1 MDVVIVGNGIAGN
14 SAAESILAVDPR
26 AKITLISDEIF
37 PEYSACA
44 LCDYISGELPRKRV
58 FLKSEEDYSELG
70 VDAILGKK
78 VDGFDPVERKI
89 QIGDID
95 YSYEKLIVATGSEPV
110 LPPINGREK
119 RGVFSLKSLNDAEAI
134 LRHKGKKAVVAGSGP
149 IGIEAAVALRK
160 RGYEVHLVELL
171 GSVLPKLLDEECAA
185 LVADNLCKNGVDV
198 VVGEGVKEIHGESVV
213 EGISTNRRQ
222 IPCDTVILS
231 IGMKPRTELVRE
243 RGITFGEHGAIK
255 VNSRMETNLQDVYA
269 CGDCAECMLS
279 GSHESV
285 LSLLWFNA
293 KQQGKVA
300 GLNVAGVNRQY
311 LAPMSI
317 IALKIFDT
325 YVASISN
332 PTYTF
337 GQAYEK
343 IEKKI
348 RDGYLRFTL
357 DSGRMIAVQMIG
369 KSDELGVFFS
379 FLKKG
384 EMIEK
389 VRKYV
394 HLREVPSVFPFYAR
408 ISHYLS

>member
-26 AKITLISDEIF
+26 AKITLVSDEIF

-44 LCDYISGELPRKRV
+44 LCDYISGELPRQRV
-58 FLKSEEDYSELG
+58 FLKSEEDYLELG
-70 VDAILGKK
+70 IDAIFGKK
-78 VDGFDPVERKI
+78 VNGFDPVERKI
-89 QIGDID
+89 QIGDTD
-95 YSYEKLIVATGSEPV
+95 HSFDKLVLAIGSEPI
-110 LPPINGREK
+110 LPSIKGVEK
-119 RGVFSLKSLNDAEAI
+119 QGVFCLKSLSDAEAI
-134 LRHKGKKAVVAGSGP
+134 VRHNGKKVAVVGSGP
-149 IGIEAAVALRK
+149 IGIEATVALRK

-171 GSVLPKLLDEECAA
+171 GSVLPKSLDEECSA

-198 VVGEGVKEIHGESVV
+198 VVGEGVKEIYGESVV
-213 EGISTNRRQ
+213 EGISTDRRQ

-231 IGMKPRTELVRE
+231 IGMKPRTELVRDC
-243 RGITFGEHGAIK
+243 GITFGEHGAIK

-279 GSHESV
+279 DSHESV

-300 GLNVAGVNRQY
+300 GFNVAGVNRQY

-317 IALKIFDT
+317 IVLRIFDT

-332 PTYTF
+332 PIYTP
-337 GQAYEK
+337 GQTYEK
-343 IEKKI
+343 IEKRI
-348 RDGYLRFTL
+348 RDGYLRFVL
-357 DSGRMIAVQMIG
+357 DNGRMIAAQMIG
-369 KSDELGVFFS
+369 ELDDLGVFFS

-394 HLREVPSVFPFYAR
+394 HLREVPPVFPFYAR